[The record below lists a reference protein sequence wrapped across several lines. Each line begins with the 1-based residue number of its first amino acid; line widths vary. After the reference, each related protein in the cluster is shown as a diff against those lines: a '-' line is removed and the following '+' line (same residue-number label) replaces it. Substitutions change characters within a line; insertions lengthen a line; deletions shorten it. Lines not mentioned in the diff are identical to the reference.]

1 MRVIISILLSFCA
14 LQTVAQQKHFE
25 QPIGWRGKDI
35 QLHTISDKSK
45 QQSCTFVVGKGT
57 IRAFVFNN
65 KVEVVQQFNIPLKSI
80 DKVLGGFIRDNKAY
94 IFTEQA
100 GKDILHNW
108 VLDITTGETKDR
120 FIEFDLK
127 KEKVVDHLSGGDRFL
142 YCTSNN
148 KTSEFIIY
156 NFTSEQQFDTLRY
169 HFDESGW
176 NDLTTDGALVRKV
189 SLKKVDLEG
198 ECSIDVAVRAN
209 KLYLRNDTLLL
220 VMNNH
225 PDSTHVVS
233 FDLPHKKVDPWLI
246 KHHFT
251 LPGGEIGPYA
261 FSDNSFLLRNKL
273 YYLWVTSDSLC
284 VQVADLFSGV
294 INRSFVAKREDT
306 ISFKNTPI
314 IQEGT
319 SNSAHETREL
329 GKTRQLLRKMVTGD
343 VVITATPNNNNQ
355 IEVIIG
361 SYAKINTNR
370 GGGGMHMAAGGYGAP
385 MVMVPTPTGGFNRGG
400 WVKSARF
407 KMLLNADTFE
417 HVEGAIGNSINEQI
431 EYYTKGIKI
440 PREAE
445 NLFMTNGRYYHAYY
459 DKALRKLVILQ
470 F

>member
-1 MRVIISILLSFCA
+1 MRVIICILLSFCILKA
-14 LQTVAQQKHFE
+14 VAQQKHFE
-25 QPIGWRGKDI
+25 QEIGWRGKAI

-45 QQSCTFVVGKGT
+45 QQSCTFVVGNGT

-65 KVEVVQQFNIPLKSI
+65 KVEVIQQFNISLRSI
-80 DKVLGGFIRDNKAY
+80 EKVLGGFIRDNKAY

-100 GKDILHNW
+100 GKDKLHNW

-142 YCTSNN
+142 YFTSNN

-176 NDLTTDGALVRKV
+176 NDLTTDDAFSRKV

-233 FDLPHKKVDPWLI
+233 FDVSHKKVDPWLI
-246 KHHFT
+246 KHNFT
-251 LPGGEIGPYA
+251 LPGGEIGPYS

-284 VQVADLFSGV
+284 VQVVDLFSGA
-294 INRSFVAKREDT
+294 INKSFVAKREDT

-314 IQEGT
+314 VQEGGAY
-319 SNSAHETREL
+319 SSSDTREL
-329 GKTRQLLRKMVTGD
+329 GKTRQLLRKMVNGD
-343 VVITATPNNNNQ
+343 AVITATPNSYNQ
-355 IEVIIG
+355 IELIIG
-361 SYAKINTNR
+361 SYAKMSGG
-370 GGGGMHMAAGGYGAP
+370 GGGGMYMPAGGRPG
-385 MVMVPTPTGGFNRGG
+385 VMIMMPTGGFNRGG

-407 KMLLNADTFE
+407 KTLLNPDTFE
-417 HVEGAIGNSINEQI
+417 HVAGAIGNSINERI
-431 EYYTKGIKI
+431 EYYTAGIKI

-459 DKALRKLVILQ
+459 DKALRKLVILK